1 MTFRLIVS
9 HLTIERDCT
18 LLLEQEEAVS
28 KESNASYYTA
38 LLGIVTSK
46 WAIRIYALLIFFIA
60 WQLVGSSLNPL
71 IFSPPRVVGV
81 RMAQL
86 LADGSSNGIPVNTLI
101 TIETVLAGFIPAVIV
116 GIQLGLLI
124 GRNKIAEYTLD
135 PYITLIYAV
144 PLIVMIP
151 ILTVWFGSNMLA
163 DYVLVFVAALF
174 PIVINSISGAK
185 NVRHNLL
192 ETGAS
197 FGFGASG
204 MWRKII
210 FPASLPY
217 VVAGLRIGV
226 GHAVIGAI
234 LAEMFMYTVG
244 LGNMIEL
251 SASNFDTAGTIAAVI
266 ITILLGIFITETIK
280 IFERRVSAWST
291 EFGTE

>member
-1 MTFRLIVS
+1 
-9 HLTIERDCT
+9 
-18 LLLEQEEAVS
+18 
-28 KESNASYYTA
+28 
-38 LLGIVTSK
+38 
-46 WAIRIYALLIFFIA
+46 
-60 WQLVGSSLNPL
+60 
-71 IFSPPRVVGV
+71 
-81 RMAQL
+81 
-86 LADGSSNGIPVNTLI
+86 
-101 TIETVLAGFIPAVIV
+101 
-116 GIQLGLLI
+116 
-124 GRNKIAEYTLD
+124 
-135 PYITLIYAV
+135 
-144 PLIVMIP
+144 MIP

>member
-1 MTFRLIVS
+1 MTFRLKVS

-28 KESNASYYTA
+28 KESNASYYSA

-116 GIQLGLLI
+116 GIPLGLLI

>member
-1 MTFRLIVS
+1 MTFPWKVS
-9 HLTIERDCT
+9 HLTRERASNP
-18 LLLEQEEAVS
+18 LLEQEEAVS
-28 KESNASYYTA
+28 KKSNMSSYSA
-38 LLGIVTSK
+38 LLGIITSK
-46 WAIRIYALLIFFIA
+46 WAVRIYALLIFFIA

-116 GIQLGLLI
+116 GIPLGLLI
-124 GRNKIAEYTLD
+124 GRNKIAEYSLD

-151 ILTVWFGSNMLA
+151 ILTVWFGSNMIA

-192 ETGAS
+192 ETGES
-197 FGFGASG
+197 FGFGTSG

-291 EFGTE
+291 EFGME

>member
-1 MTFRLIVS
+1 M
-9 HLTIERDCT
+9 
-18 LLLEQEEAVS
+18 LEQEEADSNKPNVS
-28 KESNASYYTA
+28 SASA
-38 LLGIVTSK
+38 LLGVITSK
-46 WAIRIYALLIFFIA
+46 WAVRIYALVIFLIA

-86 LADGSSNGIPVNTLI
+86 LADGSSNGIPANTLI
-101 TIETVLAGFIPAVIV
+101 TVETVLAGFIPAVIV
-116 GIQLGLLI
+116 GIPLGLLI
-124 GRNKIAEYTLD
+124 GRNKIAEYSLD
-135 PYITLIYAV
+135 PFITLIYAV

-151 ILTVWFGSNMLA
+151 ILTVWFGSNMIA

-185 NVRHNLL
+185 NVRHSLL
-192 ETGAS
+192 ETGES

-244 LGNMIEL
+244 LGNLIEN
-251 SASNFDTAGTIAAVI
+251 SAANFDTAGTIAAVL
-266 ITILLGIFITETIK
+266 ITILLGIFITETVK
-280 IFERRVSAWST
+280 IFERRVAAWST
-291 EFGTE
+291 ELGTE